1 MSTFFRFANDYLW
14 DVRYKLFAAI
24 LCGLYKF
31 LLPVYIAWV
40 IGNIVGILEDDLINE
55 EKLNQI
61 LNLSI
66 LSFFLILIS
75 PIFVYWRNT
84 FSIIAMES
92 VLNRLRIN
100 LFSHI
105 QLQSHAFFSKFQSG
119 KLTARVISDISR
131 CEQFINE
138 VMVTSWLH
146 IGVILFIFVYFL
158 FTNWILALVS
168 VFLVPLHAL
177 ILGKI
182 GLRIKRFAKESQEK
196 NSILSAASV
205 ESFINFNIIKIFTA
219 EDYFT
224 RRFTDLSVNLM
235 DKSTTMGRLTSWSQ
249 VANALIVHTAP
260 LIVILVGSFAFI
272 HGWLEIKISELVTFI
287 LMQRQLFDPLSKLAA
302 MQATISQSQAALE
315 RIYDI
320 LSLSPTIANSER
332 PILKTNQSG
341 KISFN
346 KVSFSYDKR
355 LALNN
360 VSFEIE
366 SGTSLAIAGKSG
378 SGKSTLISLIPR
390 FYDVHEGDIFIDGIN
405 IKSYDI
411 QYLRGLIAI
420 VPQEPFL
427 FSGSIYENI
436 LIGNPTA
443 SKNDIVRAS
452 KLSFIHDKIMQLPSG
467 YETNVGERG
476 SLLSGGERQRISIAR
491 AILKNPKIL
500 ILDEPTS
507 ALDPMNDQLIT
518 SALMNLLTNKTSILI
533 AHKLSSI
540 RNVDQVIFLENGTIK
555 EFGDFN
561 ELIQRKGLFYNH
573 FFEQG
578 DMHETTIHH

>member
-1 MSTFFRFANDYLW
+1 MIFLRFTKEYLLA
-14 DVRYKLFAAI
+14 VKFKLFGAI

-40 IGNIVGILEDDLINE
+40 IGTIVGVLENNSLLIQ
-55 EKLNQI
+55 EKQDQI
-61 LNLSI
+61 TTLFVTSL
-66 LSFFLILIS
+66 FLIIIS
-75 PIFVYWRNT
+75 PVFVYWRNT
-84 FSIIAMES
+84 FSIVAMEN

-100 LFSHI
+100 LFTHI
-105 QLQSHAFFSKFQSG
+105 QLQPHSFFTRFQSG

-146 IGVILFIFVYFL
+146 IGVIFFIFIYFL
-158 FTNWILALVS
+158 FTNWILALIS
-168 VFLVPLHAL
+168 VFLIPVHAF
-177 ILGKI
+177 ILRKI
-182 GLRIKRFAKESQEK
+182 GLSIKKYAKESQEE

-219 EDYFT
+219 EEYFN
-224 RRFTDLSVNLM
+224 RRFSDLSVNLM

-260 LIVILVGSFAFI
+260 LIVILVGSISYI

-287 LMQRQLFDPLSKLAA
+287 LMQRQLFEPLSKLAA
-302 MQATISQSQAALE
+302 MQATISQSQGALE

-320 LSLSPTIANSER
+320 LTLTPEIKNPEKPKKPDKRT
-332 PILKTNQSG
+332 G
-341 KISFN
+341 KISFIS
-346 KVSFSYDKR
+346 VSFSYDQN

-360 VSFEIE
+360 VSFNIE
-366 SGTSLAIAGKSG
+366 PDTSLAITGKSG

-390 FYDVHEGDIFIDGIN
+390 FYDVQDGHILIDELDV
-405 IKSYDI
+405 KQYDL
-411 QYLRGLIAI
+411 QLLRSMIAI

-436 LIGNPTA
+436 LIGNPSA
-443 SKNDIVRAS
+443 SKKDVIQAAE
-452 KLSFIHDKIMQLPSG
+452 LSNIHDKIAQLPFG

-476 SLLSGGERQRISIAR
+476 KLLSGGERQRMSIAR
-491 AILKNPKIL
+491 AILKEPKIL

-507 ALDPMNDQLIT
+507 ALDPMNDTLVT
-518 SALMNLLTNKTSILI
+518 SALENLRKNRTTIII
-533 AHKLSSI
+533 AHRISNIQYADKILFLDEGRTKEYGSFDELMKLKGSFFK
-540 RNVDQVIFLENGTIK
+540 NFYK
-555 EFGDFN
+555 EINTDG
-561 ELIQRKGLFYNH
+561 Q
-573 FFEQG
+573 
-578 DMHETTIHH
+578 